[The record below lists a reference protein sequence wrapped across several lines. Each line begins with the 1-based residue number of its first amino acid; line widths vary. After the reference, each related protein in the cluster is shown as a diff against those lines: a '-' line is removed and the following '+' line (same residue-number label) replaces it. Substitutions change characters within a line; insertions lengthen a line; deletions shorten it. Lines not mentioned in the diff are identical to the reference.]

1 MSKIILEDF
10 NGGDGYYKI
19 NLAYLNK
26 EQIKEVE
33 ALVSKWNP
41 VEETE
46 NERIKKEIIEYIKTG
61 TYHKKWI
68 AWLEK
73 QGEQTNLPR
82 FTFGDVLAL
91 QCCMETAKKV
101 QEDKELYEVL
111 SILHDKVYD
120 AYHLEN
126 QSEKKSADKVEPK
139 FKVGDWL
146 VENEPN
152 NYARFIQ
159 ILEVVNVYGKER
171 YKISRDIHN
180 DEDVVECR
188 FIENNYHP
196 FTIQDAKEGDV
207 LTDNLDCFNNP
218 FIFILKRFE
227 NVYFGLVKPSDFSS
241 HCFLT
246 MSDKQEFREG
256 DYHHMHNIQPATKEQ
271 RELLFSKMKEEGWE
285 WDAEKKKLRKINSK
299 WTSEDEQHLIVCEN
313 ALRKYQV
320 SDRWDADII
329 IKWLE
334 DKLKQGEQKP
344 KWTEEDEDM
353 IESIIDYLKPMPI
366 FFESTNGKSGKEYT
380 KKFIKRSIKWLKS
393 IEQRMKEC

>member
-1 MSKIILEDF
+1 MSKI
-10 NGGDGYYKI
+10 
-19 NLAYLNK
+19 
-26 EQIKEVE
+26 V
-33 ALVSKWNP
+33 
-41 VEETE
+41 
-46 NERIKKEIIEYIKTG
+46 
-61 TYHKKWI
+61 
-68 AWLEK
+68 LEK

-126 QSEKKSADKVEPK
+126 QSEKKSADKVGPK
-139 FKVGDWL
+139 FKVGEWL

-171 YKISRDIHN
+171 YKISRDLHN
-180 DEDVVECR
+180 DEDIVEYR
-188 FIENNYHP
+188 FIENNYHS
-196 FTIQDAKEGDV
+196 FTIKDAKEGDV
-207 LTDNLDCFNNP
+207 LTDNLNCFNNP

-246 MSDKQEFREG
+246 MNDKQEFREG
-256 DYHHMHNIQPATKEQ
+256 DYHHMHNICPATKEQ
-271 RELLFSKMKEEGWE
+271 RDLLFQKMKESNYE
-285 WDAEKKKLRKINSK
+285 WDKDKKKLREI
-299 WTSEDEQHLIVCEN
+299 
-313 ALRKYQV
+313 
-320 SDRWDADII
+320 
-329 IKWLE
+329 
-334 DKLKQGEQKP
+334 KP

-353 IESIIDYLKPMPI
+353 VESIIDYLKPMPI

-393 IEQRMKEC
+393 VKQRMEEC